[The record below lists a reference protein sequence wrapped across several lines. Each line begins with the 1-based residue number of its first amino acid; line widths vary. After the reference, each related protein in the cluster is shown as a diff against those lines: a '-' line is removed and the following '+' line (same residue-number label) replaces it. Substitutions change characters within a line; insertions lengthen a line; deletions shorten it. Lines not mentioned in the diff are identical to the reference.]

1 MPLVLAITG
10 KSDVG
15 KTFLIQRLVPEM
27 KERGYKLAA
36 IKHCPHGF
44 DLDVEG
50 KDSWHLTKA
59 GAEGVL
65 LQSSTGLGL
74 IRVRTGITDSLDQLG
89 KHYFPDCHLV
99 LAEGFAR
106 DGSTR
111 AVEVLRK
118 GVHEQLEL
126 PPERLLA
133 VVADFAIRTDTP
145 VFNPNEISRI
155 ADFLEKL
162 INEDQ
167 QSPATVQLSING
179 DPVFLNEFVQSMIEG
194 TVAGLIAPLKKRDD
208 RETREIEI
216 RIQPP
221 GFHP

>member
-10 KSDVG
+10 KSDAG
-15 KTFLIQRLVPEM
+15 KTFLIKRLVLEM
-27 KERGYKLAA
+27 KERGYKVAA

-65 LQSSTGLGL
+65 LQSPAGLGL
-74 IRVRTGITDSLDQLG
+74 IRVRTGIDDSLDQLG
-89 KHYFPDCHLV
+89 RHYFPDCHLV

-106 DGSTR
+106 DESTR

-118 GVHEQLEL
+118 GIHEQLEL
-126 PPERLLA
+126 PPERRLA

-145 VFNPNEISRI
+145 VFNPNDISRI
-155 ADFLEKL
+155 ADLLEKSVK
-162 INEDQ
+162 EDQ

-194 TVAGLIAPLKKRDD
+194 TVAGLIAPLKKRDGG
-208 RETREIEI
+208 ETREIEI
-216 RIQPP
+216 RIRPP
-221 GFHP
+221 GFLP

>member
-10 KSDVG
+10 KSDAG
-15 KTFLIQRLVPEM
+15 KTFLIKGLVPEM

-65 LQSSTGLGL
+65 LRSPAGLGL
-74 IRVRTGITDSLDQLG
+74 IRVRTGVAESLDQLG

-106 DGSTR
+106 DESTR

-155 ADFLEKL
+155 ADFLERL
-162 INEDQ
+162 IKEDQ

-194 TVAGLIAPLKKRDD
+194 TVTGLIAPLKKRDD

-216 RIQPP
+216 RIHPP